1 MVCKLYVQ
9 RCHFRQV
16 RWGPRC
22 SEHHVAL
29 APNSSSL
36 SNDCFRLPPQD
47 SVTTLLAIHAAAT
60 WALVGLIW
68 TVQVVHYPLFAQVGA
83 DVFRDY
89 HARHMLRI
97 TFLVAPLML
106 VEVATAVLLLI
117 RCAREPWLLASLV
130 PLLLIWAS
138 TWRMQVPLHE
148 SLSNGFDVAVHRKLV
163 ASNWW
168 RTGAWSVRGGCLLWG
183 LS

>member
-1 MVCKLYVQ
+1 MQTIRSAVPLPTSALGTPLQ
-9 RCHFRQV
+9 RTSR
-16 RWGPRC
+16 
-22 SEHHVAL
+22 
-29 APNSSSL
+29 SSRTELKFSFQWLPSL
-36 SNDCFRLPPQD
+36 PPPQD

-60 WALVGLIW
+60 WALLGLIW

-83 DVFRDY
+83 DAFRDY

-117 RCAREPWLLASLV
+117 RCAREPWLLASLA

-183 LS
+183 FS